1 MIHLILFKLI
11 QVQFDSRLFSREFLR
26 LFQNVGSFATTTF
39 IIESIEL
46 QKVHQQAN
54 TVRRSIEIV

>member
-26 LFQNVGSFATTTF
+26 LFQNAGSFATPTF
-39 IIESIEL
+39 IIEL

-54 TVRRSIEIV
+54 TVRRYIEIV